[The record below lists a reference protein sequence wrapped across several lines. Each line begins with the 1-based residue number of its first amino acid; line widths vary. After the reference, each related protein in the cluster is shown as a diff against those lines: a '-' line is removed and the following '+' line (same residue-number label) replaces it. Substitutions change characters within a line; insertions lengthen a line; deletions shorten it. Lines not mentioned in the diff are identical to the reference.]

1 MLRGRAAPRWLW
13 ITPVPDDDIIR
24 KKNLTFNRAGI
35 ECTLSDHVFCLDN
48 GEGLNL
54 TQNNLYPS
62 QGRGG
67 QERVDFVGKLLKM
80 VVENH
85 KDFKTSKLN
94 YQTIY
99 KMTNK

>member
-48 GEGLNL
+48 GEGLN
-54 TQNNLYPS
+54 YHKIPS
-62 QGRGG
+62 RKSSFSWILKQFIFAFFLKKSNIKPESRKN
-67 QERVDFVGKLLKM
+67 QVGILI
-80 VVENH
+80 VV
-85 KDFKTSKLN
+85 LN
-94 YQTIY
+94 
-99 KMTNK
+99 KVL

>member
-48 GEGLNL
+48 GEGLIPCSFDFLPYSILLYKKGHGTL
-54 TQNNLYPS
+54 T
-62 QGRGG
+62 
-67 QERVDFVGKLLKM
+67 LL
-80 VVENH
+80 
-85 KDFKTSKLN
+85 
-94 YQTIY
+94 
-99 KMTNK
+99 